1 MTCAITYSKLSNNM
15 NLKRLDIKQW
25 ESPIIILLKNISE
38 TKDVSLHIED
48 IAIKVKEIFPS
59 FFSWSKYK
67 NQIDLRQV
75 MRTMDK
81 LSTGGYV
88 IGSNPTNW
96 TLTKKGL
103 NYATSKFLNQNMTL
117 DKIDFSRVEKE
128 IRSNNDFYKREIIR
142 IQNSD
147 AFINYLKDE
156 NFHQCTDIELKYL
169 IKMDH
174 YSDEKR
180 VIKNISSLY
189 ISVQQSKKLTT
200 FLNEYINELLNRK
213 IINKDI
219 KLKVENINE

>member
-1 MTCAITYSKLSNNM
+1 MK
-15 NLKRLDIKQW
+15 KLDIKQW
-25 ESPIIILLKNISE
+25 ESPILILLKNMNE
-38 TKDVSLHIED
+38 TKEVSLHTED

-67 NQIDLRQV
+67 SQIDLRQV

-81 LSTGGYV
+81 LSTDGYV

-96 TLTKKGL
+96 TLTNKGI
-103 NYATSKFLNQNMTL
+103 NYATSKFLDKNITL
-117 DKIDFSRVEKE
+117 EKIDFSGVEKD

-142 IQNSD
+142 IHNSD
-147 AFINYLKDE
+147 VFKNFLKDE
-156 NFHQCTDIELKYL
+156 NFYQCTDIELKYL

-189 ISVQQSKKLTT
+189 ISVQQNKKLID
-200 FLNEYINELLNRK
+200 FLDKYLVELLNRK
-213 IINKDI
+213 IINEEI
-219 KLKVENINE
+219 KQKVEKVYE

>member
-1 MTCAITYSKLSNNM
+1 MK
-15 NLKRLDIKQW
+15 KLDIKQW
-25 ESPIIILLKNISE
+25 ESPILILLKSMSE
-38 TKDVSLHIED
+38 TKEVSLHTED
-48 IAIKVKEIFPS
+48 IAIKIKEIFPS

-67 NQIDLRQV
+67 SQIDLRQV

-81 LSTGGYV
+81 LSTDGYV

-96 TLTKKGL
+96 TLTKKGI
-103 NYATSKFLNQNMTL
+103 NYATSKFLNQNITL
-117 DKIDFSRVEKE
+117 DKIDFSGVEKD

-147 AFINYLKDE
+147 VFKNYLKDG

-189 ISVQQSKKLTT
+189 ISVQQNKKLID
-200 FLNEYINELLNRK
+200 FLNKYLVELLNRK
-213 IINKDI
+213 IINEEI
-219 KLKVENINE
+219 KQKVEKIYE

>member
-1 MTCAITYSKLSNNM
+1 MIYYKLSINM
-15 NLKRLDIKQW
+15 NLKKLDIKQW
-25 ESPIIILLKNISE
+25 ESAIVILLKNMSE
-38 TKDVSLHIED
+38 TKEVSLHIED

-81 LSTGGYV
+81 LSTDGYV

-96 TLTKKGL
+96 TLTKKGI
-103 NYATSKFLNQNMTL
+103 NYATSKFLNENMTI
-117 DKIDFSRVEKE
+117 DKIDFSRVEKD

-147 AFINYLKDE
+147 VFKKYLKDG
-156 NFHQCTDIELKYL
+156 NFYHCTDIELKYL
-169 IKMDH
+169 IKKDH

-189 ISVQQSKKLTT
+189 ISVQQNQKLTT
-200 FLNEYINELLNRK
+200 FLNKYLNELSNRK